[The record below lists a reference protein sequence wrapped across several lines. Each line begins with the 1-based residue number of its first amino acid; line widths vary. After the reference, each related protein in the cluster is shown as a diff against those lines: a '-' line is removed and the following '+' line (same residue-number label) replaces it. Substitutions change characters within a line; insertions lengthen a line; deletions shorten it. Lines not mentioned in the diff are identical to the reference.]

1 MYLVVRDKTANNLQN
16 LIADRKQMLREK
28 YNSLQIVS
36 QENKY
41 LTDLAND
48 YEKYYNYIKKQKE
61 EQIEAYN
68 AIYKYL
74 ENISKSLE
82 HTESE
87 VLGATHEQEQIL
99 RKIKLVKSELDDLVN
114 KD

>member
-1 MYLVVRDKTANNLQN
+1 MYLVVRDKTVNNLQN

-28 YNSLQIVS
+28 YNSLQIVAV
-36 QENKY
+36 ENKY
-41 LTDLAND
+41 LTDLAKD

-82 HTESE
+82 YTESE
-87 VLGATHEQEQIL
+87 VSNAKDEQEKIL
-99 RKIKLVKSELDDLVN
+99 RKIKLVKSELDNLVT